1 MISSFFERGRFA
13 LTLRTARSLLGG
25 ATGLEQPREPYV
37 QGVTAY
43 SAVICWVSQHP
54 GSGVVEYG
62 KTPELGRKE
71 TDPRVRRRHVVALAG
86 LDPCSTY
93 HYRVG
98 GAGESSSKGSL
109 RTAPVGEDSRFRFAV
124 VGDSGSGGKGQLA
137 VAALLGCLEP
147 DLVLH
152 TGDVVY
158 PAGQERHY
166 NRRFFAPY
174 RNLIKTVPV
183 FPVLGNHD
191 VMRGDGTAFLENF
204 HPPLENPRGT
214 KRYYS
219 FDWGN
224 THFVALDSEL
234 YHGDRGSDPERQKDF
249 LEQDL
254 AASRKRWKIA
264 FLHRSPYGSSRH
276 GGDGRVREDLEP
288 LFARHAVD
296 LVFSGHDHVYERTV
310 PIRGVTYVVSGGGG
324 RRLYPAGNG
333 EFTASS
339 VSAHHAVLVRVS
351 GRRLLLEAVEVGGKV
366 VDRLEL
372 LEHTSQLP

>member
-13 LTLRTARSLLGG
+13 LALRTARSLLGG

-37 QGVTAY
+37 QGVTAS

-86 LDPCSTY
+86 LDPGSTY

-98 GAGESSSKGSL
+98 GVGGSSPTGCF
-109 RTAPVGEDSRFRFAV
+109 RTAPVGDDSRFSFAV

-137 VAALLGCLEP
+137 VAALLERLRP

-166 NRRFFAPY
+166 DRRFFAPY
-174 RNLIKTVPV
+174 RNLIKTVPL

-191 VMRGDGTAFLENF
+191 VRKGDGAAFLENF
-204 HPPLENPRGT
+204 HPPLGSSGST

-234 YHGDRGSDPERQKDF
+234 YHRDRGSNPEEQRDF

-254 AASRKRWKIA
+254 ATTRKRWKVA

-276 GGDGRVREDLEP
+276 GGDEKVREDLEP
-288 LFARHAVD
+288 LFVKHGVD

-310 PIRGVTYVVSGGGG
+310 PITGVTYVVSGGGG

-333 EFTASS
+333 ELTASS

-351 GRRLLLEAVEVGGKV
+351 GSRLLLETLEVGGKV
-366 VDRLEL
+366 VDRLEICQP
-372 LEHTSQLP
+372 HAK